1 MTQTLEPLDKNF
13 KMMSVIL
20 EDLLEKLDSF
30 YGFMKI
36 SEEMITI
43 FQDSIKILGNTDKKY
58 FQYLYQEN
66 VPSRE
71 NSSKPEDG
79 IV

>member
-1 MTQTLEPLDKNF
+1 
-13 KMMSVIL
+13 MMSVIL

>member
-1 MTQTLEPLDKNF
+1 
-13 KMMSVIL
+13 MMSVIL
-20 EDLLEKLDSF
+20 EYLLEKLDSF

-36 SEEMITI
+36 SEEMIII

-71 NSSKPEDG
+71 NSSKAEDG